1 MDCTSFKINTDLKIE
16 EKFLEK
22 VGFSLHGL
30 QILKNNIEKFDQ
42 TKAQLGLPILNY
54 SVFIVYHVKI
64 NSLRSGL
71 HSVILEEMGIFMY
84 L

>member
-42 TKAQLGLPILNY
+42 TKAQLGLPILK
-54 SVFIVYHVKI
+54 YHVKI

-71 HSVILEEMGIFMY
+71 HSVILEEDGDFHVS
-84 L
+84 LE